1 MAITLARGQ
10 HVTLEFG
17 PAEAPLRVEVHATR
31 RTQLRVAAPRAVR
44 VILPRA
50 EKSAPSPQTPS
61 TPEENP

>member
-17 PAEAPLRVEVHATR
+17 DPAAPQRVEVHATR

-50 EKSAPSPQTPS
+50 DKAHAPSNPSPAEKTP
-61 TPEENP
+61 

>member
-17 PAEAPLRVEVHATR
+17 PAEAPLRVEVHAAR

-50 EKSAPSPQTPS
+50 QEAQSAPNPSPAEKTP
-61 TPEENP
+61 